1 MMMRRG
7 LLLIVPV
14 LVSCADPLGPT
25 AEPFAVLWVEWPA
38 AVTAAQPG
46 TVLVT
51 YVDDFCSTTS
61 LDVATDFPNV
71 TVRSTITRTG
81 PPCPLADF
89 APAFPRDSLLPLP
102 KLATPYGL
110 PAYHSVQAT
119 LSDPFDGTPNVHTL
133 GTIQVAAASDT
144 TRYMAG
150 SGTVFVDSAGCP
162 VLVGGF
168 GFTGPFGQSH
178 TYAIA
183 NPPQLD
189 SQARRALVG
198 AHIVAAAP
206 PAGCGTHRVVHLDY
220 AIVSLV
226 P

>member
-1 MMMRRG
+1 M
-7 LLLIVPV
+7 LLSILPV
-14 LVSCADPLGPT
+14 LVACADPLGPA
-25 AEPFAVLWVEWPA
+25 AEPFPVQWLEWPA
-38 AVTAAQPG
+38 VVTAAQPG

-61 LDVATDFPNV
+61 LDVAADFPSV
-71 TVRSTITRTG
+71 TVRSEITRRNNV
-81 PPCPLADF
+81 PCPLTDF

-102 KLATPYGL
+102 VLATPYGL
-110 PAYHSVQAT
+110 PAYYSVQAT
-119 LSDPFDGTPNVHTL
+119 LSDPFDGTPVTHTL
-133 GTIQVAAASDT
+133 GSIQVAAASDT

-168 GFTGPFGQSH
+168 GFAGPFGQSH

-198 AHIVAAAP
+198 AHIVAVATPAA
-206 PAGCGTHRVVHLDY
+206 CGTHRVVHLDY

>member
-1 MMMRRG
+1 M
-7 LLLIVPV
+7 LLSIVPV
-14 LVSCADPLGPT
+14 LVSCADPLGP
-25 AEPFAVLWVEWPA
+25 AREPFPVEWVEWPA
-38 AVTAAQPG
+38 AVSAAQPG
-46 TVLVT
+46 TLLVT
-51 YVDDFCSTTS
+51 FVDDVCATTM
-61 LDVATDFPNV
+61 LGVAADFPTV
-71 TVRSTITRTG
+71 TVRSEITRTR

-89 APAFPRDSLLPLP
+89 APAFPRDSLIPMP
-102 KLATPYGL
+102 ALAAPYGL
-110 PAYHSVQAT
+110 PAYYSVQAT
-119 LSDPFDGTPNVHTL
+119 LSDPFDGTPVTHTL
-133 GTIQVAAASDT
+133 GSIQVAAVSDT

-168 GFTGPFGQSH
+168 GFTGPFGQTH

-198 AHIVAAAP
+198 AHVVVAAP
-206 PAGCGTHRVVHLDY
+206 PAACGTHRVVHLDY